1 VKQISLFL
9 IAAVL
14 IGLIIINNNNVSS
27 RSMEE
32 IKHENIKA
40 ETVATN
46 SENNLEEQTKEFTK
60 ISSGYSD
67 FNLKI
72 IYLKEINGT
81 YSIQESS
88 WNDKSKANQ
97 RVALVS
103 KTLNDNNVNISEF
116 NSEGIT
122 FYRVVLKG
130 FESLESAKVK
140 AQLIREIIKY

>member
-1 VKQISLFL
+1 
-9 IAAVL
+9 
-14 IGLIIINNNNVSS
+14 
-27 RSMEE
+27 
-32 IKHENIKA
+32 
-40 ETVATN
+40 VATN

-88 WNDKSKANQ
+88 WNEKSKANQ

-140 AQLIREIIKY
+140 AQLIRELIKY